1 MRTSKGQIRSPNCK
15 AVRAGEWHKEL
26 LLSVLIRTSIK
37 MQKTFD
43 RSFSRFG
50 ITAQEA
56 AVLVR
61 CVEARETYAGRL
73 AVALG
78 RDKGKITRFVDRL
91 IAKNLISREV
101 SSRDRRLYI
110 IKATRRGRHIAAR
123 LSAVF
128 DDCRSKL
135 LQGVFAKDIRHVA
148 TVLARMNANASQF
161 YPTLQHLRKR
171 QNKRFETAEA
181 VGGRVEIISLLKT
194 E

>member
-1 MRTSKGQIRSPNCK
+1 
-15 AVRAGEWHKEL
+15 L
-26 LLSVLIRTSIK
+26 LLSVLIRTSI
-37 MQKTFD
+37 QLQNTLD

-61 CVEARETYAGRL
+61 CVEARQTHAGRL

-101 SSRDRRLYI
+101 SLRDRRLYI
-110 IKATRRGRHIAAR
+110 IKATTRGRRIAAR

-135 LQGVFAKDIRHVA
+135 LQGVFAKDIRRVA
-148 TVLARMNANASQF
+148 TVLSRINANASE
-161 YPTLQHLRKR
+161 LHRISQHSRKR
-171 QNKRFETAEA
+171 QDKSFETAEA
-181 VGGRVEIISLLKT
+181 VGESVETIPLLKT